1 MDLKSISH
9 LAKWFYPSRYQPS
22 HFAANLCKERLG
34 QRIKGHTCHG
44 AHPCS
49 WIISPCHKTSMVN
62 SEVPK
67 RRFDLP
73 HTIPETGIFSYV
85 WLNFLMVNVCRDTN
99 HMMLWLK
106 DNKKA
111 SCSSHD
117 ISATMTTMP
126 CLFWTTD
133 VKTRPKNRLD
143 FLKIHTH
150 RFFSSHRA
158 TGLGRDLFPI
168 GFQGV
173 CGSSEQ
179 CCLWKCIPPSLPWW
193 IDGVFG

>member
-34 QRIKGHTCHG
+34 RRIKGHTCHG

-99 HMMLWLK
+99 HMILWLK

-111 SCSSHD
+111 SCSSRD

-133 VKTRPKNRLD
+133 VKTQPKNRLD
-143 FLKIHTH
+143 FLRT
-150 RFFSSHRA
+150 SHY
-158 TGLGRDLFPI
+158 
-168 GFQGV
+168 
-173 CGSSEQ
+173 
-179 CCLWKCIPPSLPWW
+179 
-193 IDGVFG
+193 